1 MERLE
6 FTDLRNRVSWGSV
19 IGGVVTVLAIS
30 ILLSILS
37 TSIGLYMFDPL
48 SEHPTDGIGTSVGI
62 WTAVALIVSMIAG
75 GFVAGK
81 LAGTDG
87 MIHGF
92 LVWATTLIVAIIL
105 GAMLAVGAFKMT
117 ANILGSIT
125 SVTGNVLSGVG
136 SAVGDGASAL
146 SDKAKDLFDDIDFNS
161 DLKGEDIPKDIRT
174 ALAKSN
180 VKELQ
185 PDYLQNQLSDV
196 KSDLEKSVKKIA
208 THPQDADKI
217 VDKFL
222 DTQKKRLDHI
232 TKNVDRNDL
241 AKAISNNTNLT
252 KEEANKAIDQYMV
265 TIDKAKKEAQEQ
277 IDNLEQ
283 SLQKAKQE
291 WNQMKHEALKAAD
304 EATDTAATSALISF
318 FAILIAAVL
327 CSLAG
332 AYGTKTD
339 VHQHTSINQFNNFSH
354 GQKE

>member
-232 TKNVDRNDL
+232 TKNIDRNDL

-318 FAILIAAVL
+318 FAILIAAIL